1 MRCTRR
7 SRARGGGRSSGNSG
21 DGAMVHGR
29 RGWWA
34 LRAPG
39 SSLSTAV
46 CSDSSCGGSSHA
58 GDEARRRRASGTAAL
73 ALGSVRSDGKKGR
86 TAEELTAVP
95 QGWLV
100 GSGMSCRRRIER
112 RRALMAGDG
121 TAMVAALQ
129 RVRNLVARWRGRG
142 GRGGARRHS
151 EGSRGRRW
159 PRRYGGAA
167 AAALG
172 LEREREQKRGK
183 SSGESE
189 RAVGAAWRRPGRR
202 WGGQGGSRRWPSR
215 VEVARAAVS
224 WCPSS
229 WQGGRRQGRGG
240 GGGLGRWGARPGKW
254 APGRWPRW
262 PSLSPIV
269 FLYSCSVFFI

>member
-95 QGWLV
+95 QGWSV
-100 GSGMSCRRRIER
+100 GSGMSCRQRIER
-112 RRALMAGDG
+112 RRASVAGDG
-121 TAMVAALQ
+121 TAMVAAL
-129 RVRNLVARWRGRG
+129 RGFR
-142 GRGGARRHS
+142 
-151 EGSRGRRW
+151 
-159 PRRYGGAA
+159 
-167 AAALG
+167 
-172 LEREREQKRGK
+172 
-183 SSGESE
+183 
-189 RAVGAAWRRPGRR
+189 RAVGR
-202 WGGQGGSRRWPSR
+202 WGGRRGSRRSSQAR
-215 VEVARAAVS
+215 RGVEGETVAAVVLVGVAMAAS
-224 WCPSS
+224 AM
-229 WQGGRRQGRGG
+229 RGK
-240 GGGLGRWGARPGKW
+240 GAGE
-254 APGRWPRW
+254 
-262 PSLSPIV
+262 
-269 FLYSCSVFFI
+269 

>member
-7 SRARGGGRSSGNSG
+7 SRARGGGRSSGNRG

-95 QGWLV
+95 QGWSV

-112 RRALMAGDG
+112 RRASVAGDG
-121 TAMVAALQ
+121 TAMGAAL
-129 RVRNLVARWRGRG
+129 RGFRRAVGRWG
-142 GRGGARRHS
+142 GRR
-151 EGSRGRRW
+151 GSRRSSQAQRGVE
-159 PRRYGGAA
+159 GETVCAVVLVG
-167 AAALG
+167 ALG
-172 LEREREQKRGK
+172 CSWSIARERE
-183 SSGESE
+183 S
-189 RAVGAAWRRPGRR
+189 
-202 WGGQGGSRRWPSR
+202 
-215 VEVARAAVS
+215 
-224 WCPSS
+224 
-229 WQGGRRQGRGG
+229 RGG
-240 GGGLGRWGARPGKW
+240 GG
-254 APGRWPRW
+254 APE
-262 PSLSPIV
+262 
-269 FLYSCSVFFI
+269 